1 MSIKNKKS
9 LQKEKRREK
18 ANASL
23 FDKAKTFL
31 AKEENAVRSDKKK
44 QFVFFVL
51 GFLVSY
57 LLLTAIVGLIPQIF
71 FKSATGGTVQFFLS
85 LQGVAT
91 QNASVIS
98 CNEFSW
104 FSDYASGECYSFFA
118 GARTEGDKQIII
130 SWLCTG
136 ILEIIILISAI
147 LASFGVSGKKKLIGV
162 GAAIVAGV
170 IFNLARILITV
181 NFILTQ
187 EGPVV
192 ELAHDVLFRLVL
204 FIYIVLVY
212 VIWFNWAMGKK

>member
-1 MSIKNKKS
+1 MAIKKKTHS
-9 LQKEKRREK
+9 LHKKEVGII
-18 ANASL
+18 
-23 FDKAKTFL
+23 DKAKTFL

-57 LLLTAIVGLIPQIF
+57 LLITAIIGVVPQVL

-104 FSDYASGECYSFFA
+104 FSDYATGECYSFFV
-118 GARTEGDKQIII
+118 GEKQIII

-136 ILEIIILISAI
+136 ILVIIILISAI
-147 LASFGVSGKKKLIGV
+147 LASFGVSWNKKLIGV
-162 GAAIVAGV
+162 GAAIGAGV
-170 IFNLARILITV
+170 IFNLARIIITV

-187 EGPVV
+187 SGPVV
-192 ELAHDVLFRLVL
+192 ELAHDILFRLVL